1 MFGLMR
7 GWGSS
12 FALWLVGALLLWV
25 GVAQFE
31 HAGAGALIVLVPGAL
46 MFGMGANALYRR
58 PGDDNANEVLV
69 EPLREIATRQAQIIP
84 FPYRRR

>member
-1 MFGLMR
+1 MR

-12 FALWLVGALLLWV
+12 FALWLVGALLLWA

-31 HAGAGALIVLVPGAL
+31 HAGVGALIILVPGAL

-58 PGDDNANEVLV
+58 GGDADEA
-69 EPLREIATRQAQIIP
+69 AAQP
-84 FPYRRR
+84 FPEVAQPKPAVIIQFPRGRP

>member
-1 MFGLMR
+1 
-7 GWGSS
+7 
-12 FALWLVGALLLWV
+12 LVGALLLWA

-58 PGDDNANEVLV
+58 RGCGEETDEAVV
-69 EPLREIATRQAQIIP
+69 EPLREIGARQAQIIP
-84 FPYRRR
+84 FPRERR